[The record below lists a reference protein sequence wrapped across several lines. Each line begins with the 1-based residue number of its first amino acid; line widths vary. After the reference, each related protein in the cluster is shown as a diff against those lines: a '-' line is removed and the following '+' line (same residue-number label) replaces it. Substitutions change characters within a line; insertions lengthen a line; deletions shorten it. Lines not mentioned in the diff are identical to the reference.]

1 MFALCTWES
10 HIEPRVVH
18 FGLDVMVLLL
28 IDFRDIFQAE
38 IKENCPGLQ
47 GSINGK
53 LV

>member
-1 MFALCTWES
+1 MFALCTWGS
-10 HIEPRVVH
+10 HIELRVVH
-18 FGLDVMVLLL
+18 FGLDIMVLLL

-38 IKENCPGLQ
+38 IKENYPGLE